1 MFGGLLILMLMGVP
15 VAFALFAS
23 AIVTLLLA
31 GGGGWSALGLVSST
45 VWDSVTNFTLT
56 AVPLYILMGA
66 IISAS
71 GMGSRLYAAVAT
83 LTSGL
88 WGGLAIATT
97 IACAVMAAISGSS
110 VATVAAVGRF
120 SVSEMRRFGYR
131 ESDACGAVAAGGT
144 LGILIPPSIPM
155 IVYGVI
161 AQASIGRLFMAGILP
176 GLILAVMFAIYQM
189 WLARS
194 RSGASPQVVV
204 RVTAS
209 DRVRALVDILPTGAL
224 IAIILGSIY
233 TGIATPTETAAIG
246 VAASFLL
253 AGVLYRE
260 LTWAKCRQIL
270 IETGHA
276 SIMVLTII
284 AGAMLFGYAL
294 TTTDVAPTLSRLVAG
309 ADISPWLV
317 FIAINLL
324 LLFLGCFLETLSII
338 VITTPII
345 IPIIENFGWDKV
357 WFGVILM
364 INMEM
369 ALITPPVGLN
379 LFVVKSVVP
388 DVSLGQ
394 IIIGTL
400 PYVLI
405 MAMALM
411 LVALIPGLIV

>member
-1 MFGGLLILMLMGVP
+1 
-15 VAFALFAS
+15 
-23 AIVTLLLA
+23 
-31 GGGGWSALGLVSST
+31 
-45 VWDSVTNFTLT
+45 
-56 AVPLYILMGA
+56 
-66 IISAS
+66 
-71 GMGSRLYAAVAT
+71 
-83 LTSGL
+83 
-88 WGGLAIATT
+88 
-97 IACAVMAAISGSS
+97 
-110 VATVAAVGRF
+110 
-120 SVSEMRRFGYR
+120 
-131 ESDACGAVAAGGT
+131 
-144 LGILIPPSIPM
+144 
-155 IVYGVI
+155 
-161 AQASIGRLFMAGILP
+161 
-176 GLILAVMFAIYQM
+176 
-189 WLARS
+189 
-194 RSGASPQVVV
+194 
-204 RVTAS
+204 
-209 DRVRALVDILPTGAL
+209 
-224 IAIILGSIY
+224 
-233 TGIATPTETAAIG
+233 
-246 VAASFLL
+246 
-253 AGVLYRE
+253 
-260 LTWAKCRQIL
+260 L

>member
-1 MFGGLLILMLMGVP
+1 
-15 VAFALFAS
+15 
-23 AIVTLLLA
+23 
-31 GGGGWSALGLVSST
+31 
-45 VWDSVTNFTLT
+45 
-56 AVPLYILMGA
+56 
-66 IISAS
+66 
-71 GMGSRLYAAVAT
+71 
-83 LTSGL
+83 
-88 WGGLAIATT
+88 
-97 IACAVMAAISGSS
+97 
-110 VATVAAVGRF
+110 
-120 SVSEMRRFGYR
+120 
-131 ESDACGAVAAGGT
+131 
-144 LGILIPPSIPM
+144 ILIPPSIPM

-161 AQASIGRLFMAGILP
+161 AQESIGRLFMAGILP
-176 GLILAVMFAIYQM
+176 GLMLAAMFGIYQM

-194 RSGASPQVVV
+194 RSGSAPRQVMGP
-204 RVTAS
+204 VTVS
-209 DRVRALVDILPTGAL
+209 DRLRALVDILPTGVL

-246 VAASFLL
+246 VATSFLL
-253 AGVLYRE
+253 AAVLYRE

-270 IETGHA
+270 IETGRG

-309 ADISPWLV
+309 ADLSPWLV

-345 IPIIENFGWDKV
+345 IPIIESFGWDKV

-379 LFVVKSVVP
+379 LFVVKGVMP
-388 DVSLGQ
+388 DVSLGR
-394 IIIGTL
+394 IIVGTL

-405 MAMALM
+405 MALALA
-411 LVALIPGLIV
+411 LVALVPGLIV